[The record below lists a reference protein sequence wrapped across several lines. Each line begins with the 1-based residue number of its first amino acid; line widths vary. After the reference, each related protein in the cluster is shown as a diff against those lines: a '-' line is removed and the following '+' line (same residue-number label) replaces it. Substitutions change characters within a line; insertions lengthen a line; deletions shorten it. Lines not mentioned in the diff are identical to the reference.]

1 MPSLR
6 ESRNQ
11 FGVRYLDLQAAE
23 TVTLGPLGNAVLG
36 DQGRLP
42 WEFLNP
48 PGASDELMGMEPEKR
63 YNYGIYADK
72 YATTRLDVLRQIESG
87 SRCQ

>member
-1 MPSLR
+1 MSFGTN
-6 ESRNQ
+6 RNQ
-11 FGVRYLDLQAAE
+11 FGVCYLDLQAAE
-23 TVTLGPLGNAVLG
+23 TITLGPLGIAVLG
-36 DQGRLP
+36 GQGRLP

-48 PGASDELMGMEPEKR
+48 PGASDELTGMEPEKR
-63 YNYGIYADK
+63 FNYGIYADK